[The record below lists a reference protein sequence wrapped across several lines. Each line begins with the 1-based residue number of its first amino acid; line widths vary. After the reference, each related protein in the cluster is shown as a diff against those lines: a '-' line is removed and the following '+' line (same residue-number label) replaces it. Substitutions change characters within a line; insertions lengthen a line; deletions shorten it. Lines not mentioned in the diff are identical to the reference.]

1 MGKKLYKNFG
11 EKLGFTLI
19 ELLVVI
25 AIIGILAA
33 VGIPWYQGY
42 TIQAKEKQAVNNL
55 QSIKLAQTEYYKDR
69 DNYYPCPA
77 TTTSTTDIDVVFFG
91 GNGEL
96 AKGAYDYEITGGC
109 SSYSV
114 QATPK

>member
-1 MGKKLYKNFG
+1 MKNMYKILKNIS
-11 EKLGFTLI
+11 GFTLI

-96 AKGAYDYEITGGC
+96 AKGAYNYEITGGC
-109 SSYSV
+109 STYTV
-114 QATPK
+114 QAIPK

>member
-1 MGKKLYKNFG
+1 VKNMYKILKNIS
-11 EKLGFTLI
+11 GFTLI

-69 DNYYPCPA
+69 DNYYPCPV

-96 AKGAYDYEITGGC
+96 AKGAYNYEITGGC
-109 SSYSV
+109 STYTV
-114 QATPK
+114 QAIPK

>member
-1 MGKKLYKNFG
+1 MEGAIKYK
-11 EKLGFTLI
+11 GFTLA
-19 ELLVVI
+19 ELMVVI
-25 AIIGILAA
+25 AICGLLAA
-33 VGIPWYQGY
+33 VGIPVYQGY

-96 AKGAYDYEITGGC
+96 AKGAYNYEITGGC
-109 SSYSV
+109 STYTV
-114 QATPK
+114 QAIPK

>member
-1 MGKKLYKNFG
+1 MYKILKNIS
-11 EKLGFTLI
+11 GFTLI

-55 QSIKLAQTEYYKDR
+55 QSIKLAQTEYYKDT
-69 DNYYPCPA
+69 DNYYPCPV

-96 AKGAYDYEITGGC
+96 AKGAYNYEITGGC
-109 SSYSV
+109 STYTV
-114 QATPK
+114 QAIPK

>member
-1 MGKKLYKNFG
+1 MKNMYKILKNIS
-11 EKLGFTLI
+11 GFTLI

-69 DNYYPCPA
+69 DNYYPCPV

-96 AKGAYDYEITGGC
+96 AKGAYNYEITGGC
-109 SSYSV
+109 STYTV
-114 QATPK
+114 QAIPK

>member
-1 MGKKLYKNFG
+1 MYKILKNIS
-11 EKLGFTLI
+11 GFTLI

-55 QSIKLAQTEYYKDR
+55 QSTKLAQTEYYKDR
-69 DNYYPCPA
+69 DNYYPCPV

-96 AKGAYDYEITGGC
+96 AKGAYNYEITGGC
-109 SSYSV
+109 STYTV
-114 QATPK
+114 QAIPK

>member
-1 MGKKLYKNFG
+1 MYKILKNIS
-11 EKLGFTLI
+11 GFTLI

-25 AIIGILAA
+25 AIIGILDA

-69 DNYYPCPA
+69 DNYYPCPV
-77 TTTSTTDIDVVFFG
+77 TTTSTSEIDVVFFG
-91 GNGEL
+91 GNGKL

-109 SSYSV
+109 STYTV
-114 QATPK
+114 QAIPK

>member
-1 MGKKLYKNFG
+1 MYKILKNIS
-11 EKLGFTLI
+11 GFTLI

-69 DNYYPCPA
+69 DNYYPCPVS
-77 TTTSTTDIDVVFFG
+77 TNSTTDIDVVFFG

-96 AKGAYDYEITGGC
+96 AKGAYDYELTGGC

>member
-1 MGKKLYKNFG
+1 MYKILKNIS
-11 EKLGFTLI
+11 GFTLI

-69 DNYYPCPA
+69 DNYYPCPV

-96 AKGAYDYEITGGC
+96 AKGAYNYEITGGC
-109 SSYSV
+109 STYTV
-114 QATPK
+114 QAIPK

>member
-1 MGKKLYKNFG
+1 MYKILKNIS
-11 EKLGFTLI
+11 GFTLI

-42 TIQAKEKQAVNNL
+42 TIQAKEKQAINNL

-69 DNYYPCPA
+69 DNYYPCPV

-96 AKGAYDYEITGGC
+96 AKGAYNYEITGGC
-109 SSYSV
+109 STYTV
-114 QATPK
+114 QAIPK

>member
-1 MGKKLYKNFG
+1 MYIDIKKF
-11 EKLGFTLI
+11 LGFTLI

-25 AIIGILAA
+25 AIISIIGA
-33 VGIPWYQGY
+33 VGVPWYQGY
-42 TIQAKEKQAVNNL
+42 KIKAKEVQAVNNL

-69 DNYYPCPA
+69 DNYYPCPV